1 MGMGEGGA
9 RRPIFVWVRSYI
21 NKQWN
26 INLSQRYVYVPKSTA
41 HLCTRHAPTMKS
53 YREVDVKAMTRRHA
67 SHFTWALSYG
77 RVREK
82 N

>member
-1 MGMGEGGA
+1 MGEGGA
-9 RRPIFVWVRSYI
+9 RRPIFVWVRSY
-21 NKQWN
+21 

-53 YREVDVKAMTRRHA
+53 YRELDVKAMTRGHA
-67 SHFTWALSYG
+67 SNFTWALSYG

-82 N
+82 IDW